1 MGVTII
7 DASNLIL
14 GRMASIVAKRLLAG
28 ENIVIVNAE
37 KCIITGSPHMVINMY
52 KRKLKWRTYKNPEL
66 RGHKF
71 QRRPD
76 FFVKR
81 VIRGMLPYRKPHGLN
96 AFRHLKVYVGI
107 PEEFKNA
114 NIETIDEA
122 KLKPETSKFIYIG
135 ELAKHLGYVR

>member
-1 MGVTII
+1 MRVTVI

-14 GRMASIVAKRLLAG
+14 GRMASIVAKRLLEG

-37 KCIITGSPHMVINMY
+37 KCVITGSPHVVINMY
-52 KRKLKWRTYKNPEL
+52 KKRLRWRTYKNPEL

-81 VIRGMLPYRKPHGLN
+81 AIRGMLPYRKPHGLN
-96 AFRHLKVYVGI
+96 ALRHLRVYVGI
-107 PEEFKNA
+107 PEKFKNTS
-114 NIETIDEA
+114 IETIDEA
-122 KLKPETSKFIYIG
+122 KLRTETSKFIYVS
-135 ELAKHLGYVR
+135 ELTKHLGYVR

>member
-1 MGVTII
+1 MRVTVI

-14 GRMASIVAKRLLAG
+14 GRMASIVAKRLLEG

-37 KCIITGSPHMVINMY
+37 KCVITGSPHVVINMY
-52 KRKLKWRTYKNPEL
+52 KKRLKWRTYKNPEL

-81 VIRGMLPYRKPHGLN
+81 AIRGMLPYRKPHGLN
-96 AFRHLKVYVGI
+96 ALRHLRVYVGI
-107 PEEFKNA
+107 PEEFKNTS
-114 NIETIDEA
+114 IETIDKA
-122 KLKPETSKFIYIG
+122 KLRTETSKLIYVS
-135 ELAKHLGYVR
+135 ELTKHLGYVR

>member
-1 MGVTII
+1 MKVTVI

-14 GRMASIVAKRLLAG
+14 GRMASIVAKRLLTG
-28 ENIVIVNAE
+28 ESIVIVNAE
-37 KCIITGSPHMVINMY
+37 KCVITGSPHMVVNIY
-52 KRKLKWRTYKNPEL
+52 KRRLNWRTYKNPEM

-81 VIRGMLPYRKPHGLN
+81 AIRGMLPRRKPHGLK
-96 AFRHLKVYVGI
+96 AFRRLKIYVGI

-114 NIETIDEA
+114 SIETINEA
-122 KLKPETSKFIYIG
+122 KLKSETSKFIYIS
-135 ELAKHLGYVR
+135 ELVKHLGYVR